1 MNVSKTVLTVFI
13 ALLAIGLSGI
23 VAANGA
29 TSSTQQTFVGEGSY
43 ETSWNGNSGMMAIHT
58 YTSNG
63 NDHLNVDYHTG
74 RTTGE
79 QTGMTENGWTQ
90 VDREV
95 SARGHDVKISANTF
109 DNSNDM
115 IEITTAAECGRVK
128 LDQTTY
134 TAESIP
140 GYDIEGVASIHTV
153 KARGRDTNVLIYT
166 TTDET
171 NTLIHLINDQGRS
184 KINGIAVAG
193 NGYGYEAT
201 GQYFKAKVHGDG
213 EAYIIGSGESVGI
226 NMNVRNDNTHYS
238 TTGNG
243 MTYIELQDQFASR
256 YSANGYIYAITP
268 AY

>member
-109 DNSNDM
+109 DNSND
-115 IEITTAAECGRVK
+115 ISSKSAIVNRLSLQYEAARRAQSIRYDRPSRG
-128 LDQTTY
+128 Y
-134 TAESIP
+134 TAS
-140 GYDIEGVASIHTV
+140 G
-153 KARGRDTNVLIYT
+153 KK
-166 TTDET
+166 ET
-171 NTLIHLINDQGRS
+171 SAQTSLRR
-184 KINGIAVAG
+184 
-193 NGYGYEAT
+193 E
-201 GQYFKAKVHGDG
+201 
-213 EAYIIGSGESVGI
+213 GESKG
-226 NMNVRNDNTHYS
+226 
-238 TTGNG
+238 
-243 MTYIELQDQFASR
+243 Q
-256 YSANGYIYAITP
+256 ITVFD
-268 AY
+268 